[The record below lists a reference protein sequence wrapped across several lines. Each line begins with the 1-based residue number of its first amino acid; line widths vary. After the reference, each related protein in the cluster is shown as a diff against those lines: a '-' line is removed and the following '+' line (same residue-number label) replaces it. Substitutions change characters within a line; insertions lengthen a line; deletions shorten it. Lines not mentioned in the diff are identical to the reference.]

1 MKNPLSYQTTEYD
14 CGPTTLTNAVSFLFE
29 REEIPPDVIK
39 AITLYC
45 LDGYNKKGEMGKSGT
60 TAMAMMFLSN
70 WFNQFG
76 KIKKFP
82 IYSEFLK
89 PEDVYMSRDCKI
101 AECLQQGG
109 AVVARLMLGG
119 WHYVL
124 LTGIDNENIYLF
136 DPYYRKNPFK
146 EDGIDMIRTEPTKY
160 NRKVRFDIFNST
172 GKGYYAFG
180 PEAEREATLIYNT
193 NTRKTPE
200 TSIEYFI

>member
-14 CGPTTLTNAVSFLFE
+14 CGPTTLTNAISFLFS
-29 REEIPPDVIK
+29 REEISPEIIK

-45 LDGYNKKGEMGKSGT
+45 LDGYNKKGEAGKSGT
-60 TAMAMMFLSN
+60 TAMAVMFLSN

-82 IYSEFLK
+82 IYSEILK
-89 PEDVYMSRDCKI
+89 PEEVYISRDSRI

-109 AVVARLMLGG
+109 AVVSRVMLGC

-124 LTGIDNENIYLF
+124 LTGIDSENIYLF

-146 EDGIDMIRTEPTKY
+146 EDGVEIVKDAPTKW
-160 NRKVRFDIFNST
+160 NRKVKYDIFNGT
-172 GKGYYAFG
+172 GKENYAFG
-180 PEAEREATLIYNT
+180 PVDTRESMLIYNT
-193 NTRKTPE
+193 DTRRTMD
-200 TSIEYFI
+200 TTIEYFI